1 MYTNKTED
9 ANHYNY
15 IQLTNSE
22 DETYISPVRSL
33 IRIAIDSQY
42 ATAPTKTASL
52 VKASEVFP

>member
-22 DETYISPVRSL
+22 DE